1 MTKNRLVDLPA
12 GHVFPETSF
21 LLSRELSE
29 QYRLAIGDKS
39 SLLETEPDLAPPSSI
54 AALSLGSLLKE
65 FDLTPG
71 VLHASQDL
79 EFLGAVRHETQLRCE
94 SEIATKSARAGK
106 IFVTLK
112 FSTWN
117 GQKEVLQGRTTL
129 ILPPD
134 EGAVQS

>member
-1 MTKNRLVDLPA
+1 MTKNKLVDLPA

-21 LLSRELSE
+21 LLSREMSE
-29 QYRLAIGDKS
+29 QYRLAIGDTS
-39 SLLETEPDLAPPSSI
+39 NFVEREPNLAPPSSI

-79 EFLGAVRHETQLRCE
+79 EFFASVRHETQLTCK
-94 SEIATKSARAGK
+94 SEIATKSERVGK

-117 GQKEVLQGRTTL
+117 EETEVLQGRTTL
-129 ILPPD
+129 ILPLMK
-134 EGAVQS
+134 EG

>member
-1 MTKNRLVDLPA
+1 MAKNRLVDLPA

-21 LLSRELSE
+21 VLSRELSE
-29 QYRLAIGDKS
+29 QYRLAIGDTS
-39 SLLETEPDLAPPSSI
+39 SLIELEPNLAPPSSI

-79 EFLGAVRHETQLRCE
+79 EFFSPVHHETQLICQ
-94 SEIATKSARAGK
+94 SEIATKSERAGR

-117 GQKEVLQGRTTL
+117 GKTEVLQGRTTL
-129 ILPPD
+129 ILPLD
-134 EGAVQS
+134 KARVQS